1 MVYFK
6 AEIKLNPTFV
16 ASTRITIEARRYRK
30 KTNRWYAELNDGFGG
45 SGVQPMAFI
54 SGDLKTVKKA
64 IDYWKKEYTT
74 ITK

>member
-16 ASTRITIEARRYRK
+16 ASTRINIEARRYR
-30 KTNRWYAELNDGFGG
+30 TNEKRWYAELNNGFCDNE
-45 SGVQPMAFI
+45 QPMASI
-54 SGDLKTVKKA
+54 TGDLKTIKMI

>member
-16 ASTRITIEARRYRK
+16 ASPRINIEARRYRK
-30 KTNRWYAELNDGFGG
+30 NKNRWYAELNYGFGRYEK
-45 SGVQPMAFI
+45 PMDFI

-64 IDYWKKEYTT
+64 IRAWKKENTVS
-74 ITK
+74 I